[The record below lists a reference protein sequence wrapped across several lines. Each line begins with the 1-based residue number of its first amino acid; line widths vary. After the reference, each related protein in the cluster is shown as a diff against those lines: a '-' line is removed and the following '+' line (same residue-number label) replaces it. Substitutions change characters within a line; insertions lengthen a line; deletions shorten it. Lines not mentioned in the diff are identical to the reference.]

1 MLALSMSALPRA
13 HAQGRRPRT
22 GVIARA
28 AGGEERRVNGA
39 QARALLPLSSS
50 SSPPTLPAAPLAAGS
65 SDQQSRRSALAS
77 LLAAAAATAVL
88 PPPASA
94 IQGLTAGRI
103 PGLAS
108 SPSPDGTF
116 LYTRPEGKSG
126 GHGVGWSVIP
136 KYRFSVPAGWEET
149 PVSIADL
156 GGTEIDLRYGSKAQ
170 GSLVVVVAPV
180 ARFVDVERNADVRI
194 TELGPADVIIEAFA
208 VELFGAPLN
217 PGDVLETDVSVDKG
231 SGLTYYRW
239 TLKPHRLVAATAV
252 GNRLFF
258 LAISATGVQWRRA
271 EAELRAISASFR
283 VDPFKL

>member
-1 MLALSMSALPRA
+1 M
-13 HAQGRRPRT
+13 
-22 GVIARA
+22 
-28 AGGEERRVNGA
+28 
-39 QARALLPLSSS
+39 
-50 SSPPTLPAAPLAAGS
+50 
-65 SDQQSRRSALAS
+65 LAS
-77 LLAAAAATAVL
+77 LATPPATRPAGSARTSRVAHNRAAAAADGEARGVARAARLSSPVDPLDLSSRRTLLLASAGLLAL
-88 PPPASA
+88 PRPASA

-103 PGLAS
+103 PGLAAN
-108 SPSPDGTF
+108 PGPDGTY

-136 KYRFSVPAGWEET
+136 KYMFNVPTGWEET

-170 GSLVVVVAPV
+170 GSLVVICAPV

-194 TELGPADVIIEAFA
+194 TELATGPDVVIDAFA
-208 VELFGAPLN
+208 TELFGAPLN

-239 TLKPHRLVAATAV
+239 TLQKPHRLVAATAV

-258 LAISATGVQWRRA
+258 LAISASGIQWRRA
-271 EAELRAISASFR
+271 EADLRAISASFR

>member
-1 MLALSMSALPRA
+1 MPALLASPPAA
-13 HAQGRRPRT
+13 HAPRSGCT
-22 GVIARA
+22 RAVATRA
-28 AGGEERRVNGA
+28 AAADGGVAAALQSVLATR
-39 QARALLPLSSS
+39 RALLTTLAASAATLAL
-50 SSPPTLPAAPLAAGS
+50 PTPPAA
-65 SDQQSRRSALAS
+65 
-77 LLAAAAATAVL
+77 
-88 PPPASA
+88 A

-103 PGLAS
+103 PGLAPT
-108 SPSPDGTF
+108 PSPDGTF

-136 KYRFSVPAGWEET
+136 KYRFSVPPGWEET

-170 GSLVVVVAPV
+170 GSLIVICAPV

-194 TELGPADVIIEAFA
+194 TELASGPDVVIDAFA
-208 VELFGAPLN
+208 TELFGAPLN
-217 PGDVLETDVSVDKG
+217 PGDVLETDVSVDKA

-258 LAISATGVQWRRA
+258 MAISASGVQWRRSEDA
-271 EAELRAISASFR
+271 LRAISASFR